1 MIRKKNGENWSSVTS
16 LMLQCWLN
24 SKSYEYIPLHYHV
37 AKAHLQPKQE
47 FFYFL
52 VQEEEDQAVVAA
64 GILLFSLPGAS
75 AYCRR
80 ASFAQVGH
88 KMQMEKSAIK

>member
-1 MIRKKNGENWSSVTS
+1 
-16 LMLQCWLN
+16 
-24 SKSYEYIPLHYHV
+24 V

-52 VQEEEDQAVVAA
+52 GQEEEDQTVVVA
-64 GILLFSLPGAS
+64 GILLFSLLAAS
-75 AYCRR
+75 AYCKR
-80 ASFAQVGH
+80 ASFAQAGH